1 MKFMDL
7 NEMLD
12 LILLSG
18 SKISRIEGKRLYQN
32 KLVSDIKGKKIESIY
47 HIYGKVKDEK
57 IEKYYNVHI
66 KVDLPN
72 KKILG
77 ENCSCEDFLD
87 NKYVHRNF
95 KCKHMMAVAYK
106 FYMIAKKNE
115 KKKGSKEPIKIEK
128 VSLKIE
134 PRLKAIKE
142 NGHKKYIAQLWIG
155 DSSLALMKSINEFI
169 YCMENKRFLSLNDNF
184 LYNPHKHILNEEA
197 ERIIS
202 YINKNIISKDSK
214 GKRIIG
220 RYFEIKA
227 EELKEF
233 LMLLEDNKS
242 IIFNY
247 DYVNYKA
254 EVIKKVLP
262 IHFNIK
268 IKEGKISVTTTNK
281 MPIPLNDSL
290 DVFLYDRKIYVP
302 TKEQIKFLKV
312 IYKPLMDKGQGM
324 IANNEENLVK
334 ILRILCNITEDISL
348 GEGVKRLV
356 KGLIKPEFYF
366 IKADDEIYC
375 KVDINYPVGK
385 ITLLEDV
392 SKLSFI
398 RDKIYEEK
406 IVMEMEKLKFIKEAN
421 KFKFIGQDEDIYD
434 LLSVRFKELLKEGKV
449 YLNNAFKDIRLI
461 KGKDLE
467 YSFIEEKDGY
477 YFKVKDF
484 TIKELNFVLNQMKNK
499 KGFYKTKNN
508 NYLDL
513 KDKTVIRILNILD
526 SLDISDDNV
535 TIDKNKM
542 LYINES
548 LKNQGTTFDK
558 SGETIKEIDKGLNN
572 RHQKE
577 VPSDL
582 NAKLRNYQIEGFNWL
597 NEIANLKVGG
607 ILADEMGLGKTIQ
620 IIAFLLSQK
629 GKKSI
634 VITPTSLIY
643 NWRDEFNK
651 FAPNLKVG
659 IIHGDKKNRLAMIDE
674 DFDVILTTYGLIK
687 SDYEYY
693 KEKKFDFCI
702 IDEAQ
707 NIKNSKAQNTKYVK
721 AIKADCRIA
730 LSGTPMENNLME
742 LWSIFDYIMPG
753 YLLSEA
759 KFKEKYLK
767 EDMYEELKELIKPFI
782 LRRFKKDVI
791 QELPNKIE
799 KKFMVEM
806 GKTQK
811 SVYQSYIK
819 EVRQKLYSG
828 EENKI
833 TVFSYI
839 TNLRQLCL
847 DPALILD
854 EYEGRSAKIEAALN
868 IVNWAISE
876 NRKVLI
882 FSQFTSVLKKL
893 GGELSSKSIGY
904 LYLDGSTKANKR
916 VKMVKEF
923 NESED
928 LKIFLISLKAGGTGL
943 NLTSADLVLHF
954 DPWWNPAIEDQATDR
969 AHRIGQQNIV
979 EVIKLIAKDS
989 VEENIIR
996 LQEDK
1001 RELINK
1007 VISGEEIGSNVI
1019 GKLSGDEIID
1029 LFS

>member
-1 MKFMDL
+1 
-7 NEMLD
+7 MLD

-57 IEKYYNVHI
+57 IDKYYNVHI
-66 KVDLPN
+66 KVDLRN
-72 KKILG
+72 KKMAG
-77 ENCSCEDFLD
+77 GNCSCEDYIE
-87 NKYVHRNF
+87 NKNLHRDF

-106 FYMIAKKNE
+106 FYMLAKKDK
-115 KKKGSKEPIKIEK
+115 KKKGTKEPIKIEK
-128 VSLKIE
+128 IQVRIE

-142 NGHKKYIAQLWIG
+142 NGIEKYIAEFWIG
-155 DSSLALMKSINEFI
+155 DNSLALMKSINEFI

-184 LYNPHKHILNEEA
+184 VYNPHKHILNEEA

-202 YINKNIISKDSK
+202 YINKKISSKDSK
-214 GKRIIG
+214 EKRIIG

-227 EELKEF
+227 QDLKEF
-233 LMLLEDNKS
+233 LMLLENNKS
-242 IIFNY
+242 IFFNY

-254 EVIKKVLP
+254 EVIKEMLP

-268 IKEGKISVTTTNK
+268 LKEEKISVTTTNK
-281 MPIPLNDSL
+281 MPIPLNNSL
-290 DVFLYDRKIYVP
+290 DAFLYDRKIYVP
-302 TKEQIKFLKV
+302 NEEQIKFLKV
-312 IYKPLMDKGQGM
+312 IYKPLMDKGQV
-324 IANNEENLVK
+324 ILANNEENLVK
-334 ILRILCNITEDISL
+334 ILRILSNITEDISL
-348 GEGVKRLV
+348 GEGVKRLISS
-356 KGLIKPEFYF
+356 LIKPEFYF
-366 IKADDEIYC
+366 TKVNDEIYC
-375 KVDINYPVGK
+375 KVDINYSIGK
-385 ITLLEDV
+385 ITLLKDIN
-392 SKLSFI
+392 KLSFI
-398 RDKIYEEK
+398 RDNIYEEK
-406 IVMEMEKLKFIKEAN
+406 IVMEMEKLKFIRDDN
-421 KFKFIGQDEDIYD
+421 KFKFIGEDEDIYN
-434 LLSVRFKELLKEGKV
+434 LLSIRFKELLKEGKV
-449 YLNNAFKDIRLI
+449 YLTKDFKDIRLI

-467 YSFIEEKDGY
+467 YSFIEEDEGY
-477 YFKVKDF
+477 YFKVKGF
-484 TIKELNFVLNQMKNK
+484 TLKELNSALHDMKNK

-513 KDKTVIRILNILD
+513 QDKTVIRILNILD
-526 SLDISDDNV
+526 SLDISDDNI
-535 TIDKNKM
+535 TIDKNNM

-548 LKNQGTTFDK
+548 LKNQGTAFDK
-558 SGETIKEIDKGLNN
+558 GEETIKEIDKGLSN
-572 RHQKE
+572 RKQRE
-577 VPSDL
+577 VPDDL
-582 NAKLRNYQIEGFNWL
+582 NAKLRNYQVEGFNWL

-651 FAPNLKVG
+651 FAPSLKVG
-659 IIHGDKKNRLAMIDE
+659 IIHGDKKNRVVMME
-674 DFDVILTTYGLIK
+674 KDFDVIVTTYGLIK
-687 SDYEYY
+687 NDYEYY
-693 KEKKFDFCI
+693 KEKEFDFCI

-721 AIKADCRIA
+721 AIKAGCRIA

-767 EDMYEELKELIKPFI
+767 EDMYDELKELIKPFI
-782 LRRFKKDVI
+782 LRRLKKDVI
-791 QELPNKIE
+791 DELPNKIE

-806 GKTQK
+806 EKNQK
-811 SVYQSYIK
+811 AVYQSYIK

-828 EENKI
+828 EDNKI
-833 TVFSYI
+833 TVFSYL
-839 TNLRQLCL
+839 TKLRQLCL
-847 DPALILD
+847 DPSLILD
-854 EYEGRSAKIEAALN
+854 DYVGRSAKIEAALN
-868 IVNWAISE
+868 IVNMAIAE

-882 FSQFTSVLKKL
+882 FSQFTSVLQKL
-893 GGELSSKSIGY
+893 GSELSEKNIGY

-916 VKMVKEF
+916 VEMVKEF

-943 NLTSADLVLHF
+943 NLTSSDLVLHF

-1019 GKLSGDEIID
+1019 GKLSRDEIID

>member
-1 MKFMDL
+1 
-7 NEMLD
+7 MLD

-57 IEKYYNVHI
+57 IDKYYNVHI
-66 KVDLPN
+66 KVDLRN
-72 KKILG
+72 KKMAG
-77 ENCSCEDFLD
+77 GNCSCEDYIE
-87 NKYVHRNF
+87 NKNLHRDF

-106 FYMIAKKNE
+106 FYMLAKKDK
-115 KKKGSKEPIKIEK
+115 KKKGTKEPIKIEK
-128 VSLKIE
+128 IQVRIE

-142 NGHKKYIAQLWIG
+142 NGIEKYIAEFWIG
-155 DSSLALMKSINEFI
+155 DNSLALMKSINEFI

-184 LYNPHKHILNEEA
+184 VYNPHKHILNEEA
-197 ERIIS
+197 EKIIS
-202 YINKNIISKDSK
+202 YINKKISSKDSK
-214 GKRIIG
+214 EKRIIG

-227 EELKEF
+227 EDLKEF
-233 LMLLEDNKS
+233 LMLLENNKS
-242 IIFNY
+242 IFFNY

-254 EVIKKVLP
+254 EVIKEMLP

-268 IKEGKISVTTTNK
+268 IKEEKISVTTTNK
-281 MPIPLNDSL
+281 MPIPLNNSL
-290 DVFLYDRKIYVP
+290 EVFLYDRKIYLP
-302 TKEQIKFLKV
+302 NEEQIKFLKV
-312 IYKPLMDKGQGM
+312 IYKPLMDKGQV
-324 IANNEENLVK
+324 ILANNEENLVK
-334 ILRILCNITEDISL
+334 ILRILSNITEDISL

-356 KGLIKPEFYF
+356 TSLIKPEFYF
-366 IKADDEIYC
+366 TKVNDDIYC
-375 KVDINYPVGK
+375 KVDINYSIGK
-385 ITLLEDV
+385 ITLLKDIN
-392 SKLSFI
+392 KLSFI
-398 RDKIYEEK
+398 RDNIYEEK
-406 IVMEMEKLKFIKEAN
+406 IVMEMEKLKFIRDDS
-421 KFKFIGQDEDIYD
+421 KFKFIGEDEDIYN

-449 YLNNAFKDIRLI
+449 YLTKDFKDIRLI
-461 KGKDLE
+461 KGKDLD
-467 YSFIEEKDGY
+467 YSFIEEDEGY
-477 YFKVKDF
+477 YFKVKGF
-484 TIKELNFVLNQMKNK
+484 TIKELNSALHDMKNK

-526 SLDISDDNV
+526 SLDISDDNI

-548 LKNQGTTFDK
+548 LKNQGTAFDK
-558 SGETIKEIDKGLNN
+558 GEETIKELDKGLSN
-572 RHQKE
+572 RQQRE
-577 VPSDL
+577 VPDDL
-582 NAKLRNYQIEGFNWL
+582 NAKLRNYQVEGFNWL

-651 FAPNLKVG
+651 FAPSLKVG
-659 IIHGDKKNRLAMIDE
+659 IIHGDKKNRVVMME
-674 DFDVILTTYGLIK
+674 KDFDVIVTTYGLIK
-687 SDYEYY
+687 NDYEYY
-693 KEKKFDFCI
+693 KEKEFDFCI

-721 AIKADCRIA
+721 AIKVSCRIA

-767 EDMYEELKELIKPFI
+767 EDMYDELKELIKPFI
-782 LRRFKKDVI
+782 LRRLKKDVI
-791 QELPNKIE
+791 DELPDKIE

-806 GKTQK
+806 EKNQK
-811 SVYQSYIK
+811 AVYQSYIK

-828 EENKI
+828 EDNKI
-833 TVFSYI
+833 TVFSYL
-839 TNLRQLCL
+839 TKLRQLCL
-847 DPALILD
+847 DPSLILD
-854 EYEGRSAKIEAALN
+854 DYVGRSAKIEAALN
-868 IVNWAISE
+868 IVNGAISE

-943 NLTSADLVLHF
+943 NLTSSDLVLHF

-1019 GKLSGDEIID
+1019 GKLSRDEIID

>member
-1 MKFMDL
+1 
-7 NEMLD
+7 MLD

-57 IEKYYNVHI
+57 IDKYYNVHI
-66 KVDLPN
+66 KVDLRN
-72 KKILG
+72 KKMAG
-77 ENCSCEDFLD
+77 GNCSCEDYIE
-87 NKYVHRNF
+87 NKNLHRDF

-106 FYMIAKKNE
+106 FYMLAKKDK
-115 KKKGSKEPIKIEK
+115 KKKGTKEPIKIEK
-128 VSLKIE
+128 IQVRIE

-142 NGHKKYIAQLWIG
+142 NGIEKYIAEFWIG
-155 DSSLALMKSINEFI
+155 DNSLALMKSINEFI

-184 LYNPHKHILNEEA
+184 VYNPHKHILNEEA

-202 YINKNIISKDSK
+202 YINKKISSKDSK
-214 GKRIIG
+214 EKRIIG

-227 EELKEF
+227 EDLKEF
-233 LMLLEDNKS
+233 LMLLENNKS
-242 IIFNY
+242 IFFNY

-254 EVIKKVLP
+254 EVIKEMLP

-268 IKEGKISVTTTNK
+268 LKEEKISVTTTNK
-281 MPIPLNDSL
+281 MPIPLNNSL
-290 DVFLYDRKIYVP
+290 EVFLYDRKIYLP
-302 TKEQIKFLKV
+302 NEEQIKFLKV
-312 IYKPLMDKGQGM
+312 IYKPLMDKGQV
-324 IANNEENLVK
+324 ILANNEENLVK
-334 ILRILCNITEDISL
+334 ILRILSNITEDISL

-356 KGLIKPEFYF
+356 TSLIKPEFYF
-366 IKADDEIYC
+366 TKVNDDIYC
-375 KVDINYPVGK
+375 KVDINYSIGK
-385 ITLLEDV
+385 ITLLKDIN
-392 SKLSFI
+392 KLSFI
-398 RDKIYEEK
+398 RDNIYEEK
-406 IVMEMEKLKFIKEAN
+406 IVMEMEKLKFIRDDN
-421 KFKFIGQDEDIYD
+421 KFKFIGEDEDIYN
-434 LLSVRFKELLKEGKV
+434 LLSIRFKELLKEGKV
-449 YLNNAFKDIRLI
+449 YLTKDFKDIRLI

-467 YSFIEEKDGY
+467 YSFIEEDEGY
-477 YFKVKDF
+477 YFKVKGF
-484 TIKELNFVLNQMKNK
+484 TLKELNSALYDMKNK

-513 KDKTVIRILNILD
+513 QDKTVIRILNILD
-526 SLDISDDNV
+526 SLDISDDNI
-535 TIDKNKM
+535 TIDKNNM

-548 LKNQGTTFDK
+548 LKNQGTAFYK
-558 SGETIKEIDKGLNN
+558 GEETIKEIDKGLSN
-572 RHQKE
+572 RKQRE
-577 VPSDL
+577 VPDDL
-582 NAKLRNYQIEGFNWL
+582 NAKLRNYQVEGFNWL

-651 FAPNLKVG
+651 FAPSLNVG
-659 IIHGDKKNRLAMIDE
+659 IIHGDKKSRSVMME
-674 DFDVILTTYGLIK
+674 KEFDVIVTTYGLIK
-687 SDYEYY
+687 NDYEYY
-693 KEKKFDFCI
+693 KEKEFDFCI

-721 AIKADCRIA
+721 AIKASCRIA

-767 EDMYEELKELIKPFI
+767 EDMYDELKELIKPFI
-782 LRRFKKDVI
+782 LRRLKKDVI
-791 QELPNKIE
+791 DELPDKIE

-806 GKTQK
+806 EKNQK
-811 SVYQSYIK
+811 AVYQSYIK

-828 EENKI
+828 EDNKI
-833 TVFSYI
+833 TVFSYL
-839 TNLRQLCL
+839 TKLRQLCL
-847 DPALILD
+847 DPSLILD
-854 EYEGRSAKIEAALN
+854 DYVGRSAKIEAALN
-868 IVNWAISE
+868 IVNMAIAE

-882 FSQFTSVLKKL
+882 FSQFTSVLQKL
-893 GGELSSKSIGY
+893 GDELSEKNIGY

-916 VKMVKEF
+916 VEMVKEF

-943 NLTSADLVLHF
+943 NLTSSDLVLHF

-1019 GKLSGDEIID
+1019 GKLSRDEIID

>member
-1 MKFMDL
+1 
-7 NEMLD
+7 MLD

-57 IEKYYNVHI
+57 IDKYYNVHI
-66 KVDLPN
+66 KVDLRN
-72 KKILG
+72 KKMAG
-77 ENCSCEDFLD
+77 GNCSCEDYIE
-87 NKYVHRNF
+87 NKNLHRDF

-106 FYMIAKKNE
+106 FYMLAKKDK
-115 KKKGSKEPIKIEK
+115 KKKGTKEPIKIEK
-128 VSLKIE
+128 IQVRIE

-142 NGHKKYIAQLWIG
+142 NGIEKYIAEFWIG
-155 DSSLALMKSINEFI
+155 DNSLALMKSINEFI

-184 LYNPHKHILNEEA
+184 VYNPHKHILNEES
-197 ERIIS
+197 EKIIS
-202 YINKNIISKDSK
+202 YINKKISSKDSK
-214 GKRIIG
+214 EKRIIG

-227 EELKEF
+227 EDLKEF
-233 LMLLEDNKS
+233 LMLLENNKS
-242 IIFNY
+242 IFFNY

-254 EVIKKVLP
+254 EVIKEMLP

-268 IKEGKISVTTTNK
+268 LKEEKISVTTTNK
-281 MPIPLNDSL
+281 MPIPLNNSL
-290 DVFLYDRKIYVP
+290 EVFLYDRKIYLP
-302 TKEQIKFLKV
+302 NEEQIKFLKV
-312 IYKPLMDKGQGM
+312 IYKPLMDKGQV
-324 IANNEENLVK
+324 ILANNEENLVK
-334 ILRILCNITEDISL
+334 ILRILSNITEDISL

-356 KGLIKPEFYF
+356 TSLIKPEFYF
-366 IKADDEIYC
+366 TKVNDDIYC
-375 KVDINYPVGK
+375 KVDINYSIGK
-385 ITLLEDV
+385 ITLLKDIN
-392 SKLSFI
+392 KLSFI
-398 RDKIYEEK
+398 RDNIYEEK
-406 IVMEMEKLKFIKEAN
+406 IVMEMEKLKFIRDDS
-421 KFKFIGQDEDIYD
+421 KFKFIGEDEDIYN

-449 YLNNAFKDIRLI
+449 YLTKDFKDIRLI
-461 KGKDLE
+461 KGKDLD
-467 YSFIEEKDGY
+467 YSFIEEDEGY
-477 YFKVKDF
+477 YFKVKGF
-484 TIKELNFVLNQMKNK
+484 TIKELNSALHDMKNK

-526 SLDISDDNV
+526 SLDISDDNI

-548 LKNQGTTFDK
+548 LKNQGTAFDK
-558 SGETIKEIDKGLNN
+558 GEETIKEIDKGLSN
-572 RHQKE
+572 RKQRE
-577 VPSDL
+577 VPDDL
-582 NAKLRNYQIEGFNWL
+582 NAKLRNYQVEGFNWL

-651 FAPNLKVG
+651 FAPSLKVG
-659 IIHGDKKNRLAMIDE
+659 IIHGDKKNRVVMME
-674 DFDVILTTYGLIK
+674 KDFDVIVTTYGLIK
-687 SDYEYY
+687 NDYEYY
-693 KEKKFDFCI
+693 KEKEFDFCI

-721 AIKADCRIA
+721 AIKAGCRIA

-767 EDMYEELKELIKPFI
+767 EDMYDELKELIKPFI
-782 LRRFKKDVI
+782 LRRLKKDVI
-791 QELPNKIE
+791 DELPNKIE

-806 GKTQK
+806 EKNQK
-811 SVYQSYIK
+811 AVYQSYIK

-828 EENKI
+828 EDNKI
-833 TVFSYI
+833 TVFSYL
-839 TNLRQLCL
+839 TKLRQLCL
-847 DPALILD
+847 DPSLILD
-854 EYEGRSAKIEAALN
+854 DYVGRSAKIEAALN
-868 IVNWAISE
+868 IVNMAIVE

-882 FSQFTSVLKKL
+882 FSQFTSVLQKL
-893 GGELSSKSIGY
+893 GSELSEKNIGY

-916 VKMVKEF
+916 VEMVKEF

-943 NLTSADLVLHF
+943 NLTSSDLVLHF

-1019 GKLSGDEIID
+1019 GKLSRDEIID

>member
-1 MKFMDL
+1 
-7 NEMLD
+7 MLD

-57 IEKYYNVHI
+57 IDKYYNVHI
-66 KVDLPN
+66 KVDLRN
-72 KKILG
+72 KKMAG
-77 ENCSCEDFLD
+77 GNCSCEDYIE
-87 NKYVHRNF
+87 NKNLHRDF

-106 FYMIAKKNE
+106 FYMLAKKDK
-115 KKKGSKEPIKIEK
+115 KKKGTKEPIKIEK
-128 VSLKIE
+128 IQVRIE

-142 NGHKKYIAQLWIG
+142 NGIEKYIAEFWIG
-155 DSSLALMKSINEFI
+155 DNSLALMKSINEFI

-184 LYNPHKHILNEEA
+184 VYNPHKHILNEES
-197 ERIIS
+197 EKIIS
-202 YINKNIISKDSK
+202 YINKKISSKDSK
-214 GKRIIG
+214 EKRIIG

-227 EELKEF
+227 QDLKEF
-233 LMLLEDNKS
+233 LMLLENNKS
-242 IIFNY
+242 IFFNY

-254 EVIKKVLP
+254 EVIKEMLP

-268 IKEGKISVTTTNK
+268 LKEEKISVTTTNK
-281 MPIPLNDSL
+281 MPIPLNNSL
-290 DVFLYDRKIYVP
+290 EVFLYDRKIYLP
-302 TKEQIKFLKV
+302 NEEQIKFLKV
-312 IYKPLMDKGQGM
+312 IYKPLMDKGQV
-324 IANNEENLVK
+324 ILANNEENLVK
-334 ILRILCNITEDISL
+334 ILRILSNITEDISL

-356 KGLIKPEFYF
+356 TSLIKPEFYF
-366 IKADDEIYC
+366 TKVNDDIYC
-375 KVDINYPVGK
+375 KVDINYSIGK
-385 ITLLEDV
+385 ITLLKDIN
-392 SKLSFI
+392 KLSFI
-398 RDKIYEEK
+398 RDNIYEEK
-406 IVMEMEKLKFIKEAN
+406 IVMEMEKLKFIRDDS
-421 KFKFIGQDEDIYD
+421 KFKFIGEDEDIYN

-449 YLNNAFKDIRLI
+449 YLTKDFKDIRLI
-461 KGKDLE
+461 KGKDLD
-467 YSFIEEKDGY
+467 YSFIEEDEGY
-477 YFKVKDF
+477 YFKVKGF
-484 TIKELNFVLNQMKNK
+484 TIKELNSALHDMKNK

-526 SLDISDDNV
+526 SLDISDDNI

-548 LKNQGTTFDK
+548 LKNQGTAFDK
-558 SGETIKEIDKGLNN
+558 GEETIKELDKGLSN
-572 RHQKE
+572 RQQRE
-577 VPSDL
+577 VPDDL
-582 NAKLRNYQIEGFNWL
+582 NAKLRNYQVEGFNWL

-651 FAPNLKVG
+651 FAPSLKVG
-659 IIHGDKKNRLAMIDE
+659 IIYGDKKNRATMME
-674 DFDVILTTYGLIK
+674 RDFDVIVTTYGLIK
-687 SDYEYY
+687 NDYEYY
-693 KEKKFDFCI
+693 KEKEFDFCI

-721 AIKADCRIA
+721 AIKAGCRIA

-767 EDMYEELKELIKPFI
+767 EDMHDELKELIKPFI
-782 LRRFKKDVI
+782 LRRLKKDVI
-791 QELPNKIE
+791 DELPNKIE

-806 GKTQK
+806 EENQK
-811 SVYQSYIK
+811 AVYQSYIK

-828 EENKI
+828 EDNKI
-833 TVFSYI
+833 TVFSYL
-839 TNLRQLCL
+839 TKLRQLCL
-847 DPALILD
+847 DPSLILD
-854 EYEGRSAKIEAALN
+854 DYVGRSAKIEAALN
-868 IVNWAISE
+868 IVNMAIAE

-882 FSQFTSVLKKL
+882 FSQFTSVLQKL
-893 GGELSSKSIGY
+893 GSELSEKNIGY

-916 VKMVKEF
+916 VEMVKEF

-943 NLTSADLVLHF
+943 NLTSSDLVLHF

-1019 GKLSGDEIID
+1019 GKLSRDEIID

>member
-1 MKFMDL
+1 
-7 NEMLD
+7 MLD

-57 IEKYYNVHI
+57 IDKYYNVHI
-66 KVDLPN
+66 KVDLRN
-72 KKILG
+72 KKMAG
-77 ENCSCEDFLD
+77 GNCSCEDYIE
-87 NKYVHRNF
+87 NKNLHRDF

-106 FYMIAKKNE
+106 FYMLAKKDK
-115 KKKGSKEPIKIEK
+115 KKKGTKEPIKIEK
-128 VSLKIE
+128 IQVRIE

-142 NGHKKYIAQLWIG
+142 NGIEKYIAEFWIG
-155 DSSLALMKSINEFI
+155 DNSLALMKSINEFI

-184 LYNPHKHILNEEA
+184 VYNPHKHILNEEA

-202 YINKNIISKDSK
+202 YINKKISSKDSK
-214 GKRIIG
+214 EKRIIG

-227 EELKEF
+227 EDLKEF
-233 LMLLEDNKS
+233 LMLLENNKS
-242 IIFNY
+242 IFFNY

-254 EVIKKVLP
+254 EVIKEMLP

-268 IKEGKISVTTTNK
+268 LKEEKISVTTTNK
-281 MPIPLNDSL
+281 MPIPLNNSL
-290 DVFLYDRKIYVP
+290 DAFLYDRKIYVP
-302 TKEQIKFLKV
+302 NEEQIKFLKV
-312 IYKPLMDKGQGM
+312 IYKPLMDKGQV
-324 IANNEENLVK
+324 ILANNEENLVK
-334 ILRILCNITEDISL
+334 ILRILSNITEDISL

-356 KGLIKPEFYF
+356 TSLIKPEFYF
-366 IKADDEIYC
+366 TKVNDDIYC
-375 KVDINYPVGK
+375 KVDINYAIGK
-385 ITLLEDV
+385 ITLLKDIN
-392 SKLSFI
+392 KLSFI
-398 RDKIYEEK
+398 RDNIYEEK
-406 IVMEMEKLKFIKEAN
+406 IVMEMEKLKFIRDDN
-421 KFKFIGQDEDIYD
+421 KFKFIGEDEDIYN
-434 LLSVRFKELLKEGKV
+434 LLSIRFKELLKEGKV
-449 YLNNAFKDIRLI
+449 YLTKDFKDIRLI

-467 YSFIEEKDGY
+467 YSFIEEDEGY
-477 YFKVKDF
+477 YFKVKGF
-484 TIKELNFVLNQMKNK
+484 TIKELNSALHDMKNK

-526 SLDISDDNV
+526 SLDISDDNI
-535 TIDKNKM
+535 TIDKNNM

-548 LKNQGTTFDK
+548 LKNQGTAFDK
-558 SGETIKEIDKGLNN
+558 GEETIKEIDKGLSN
-572 RHQKE
+572 RQQRE
-577 VPSDL
+577 VPDDL
-582 NAKLRNYQIEGFNWL
+582 NAKLRNYQVEGFNWL

-651 FAPNLKVG
+651 FAPSLNVG
-659 IIHGDKKNRLAMIDE
+659 IIHGDKKNRVVMME
-674 DFDVILTTYGLIK
+674 KDFDVIVTTYGLIK
-687 SDYEYY
+687 NDYEYY
-693 KEKKFDFCI
+693 KEKEFDFCI

-721 AIKADCRIA
+721 AIKAGCRIA

-767 EDMYEELKELIKPFI
+767 EDMYDELKELIKPFI
-782 LRRFKKDVI
+782 LRRLKKDVI
-791 QELPNKIE
+791 DELPDKIE

-806 GKTQK
+806 EKNQK
-811 SVYQSYIK
+811 AVYQSYIK

-828 EENKI
+828 EDNKI
-833 TVFSYI
+833 TVFSYL
-839 TNLRQLCL
+839 TKLRQLCL
-847 DPALILD
+847 DPSLILD
-854 EYEGRSAKIEAALN
+854 DYVGRSAKIEAALN
-868 IVNWAISE
+868 IVNMAIAE

-882 FSQFTSVLKKL
+882 FSQFTSVLQKL
-893 GGELSSKSIGY
+893 GDELSEKNIGY

-916 VKMVKEF
+916 VEMVKEF
-923 NESED
+923 NESEE

-943 NLTSADLVLHF
+943 NLTSSDLVLHF

-1019 GKLSGDEIID
+1019 GKLSRDEIID

>member
-1 MKFMDL
+1 
-7 NEMLD
+7 MLD

-57 IEKYYNVHI
+57 IDKYYNVHI
-66 KVDLPN
+66 KVDLRN
-72 KKILG
+72 KKMAG
-77 ENCSCEDFLD
+77 GNCSCEDYIE
-87 NKYVHRNF
+87 NKNLHRDF

-106 FYMIAKKNE
+106 FYMLAKKDK
-115 KKKGSKEPIKIEK
+115 KKKGTKEPIKIEK
-128 VSLKIE
+128 IQVRIE

-142 NGHKKYIAQLWIG
+142 NGIEKYIAEFWIG
-155 DSSLALMKSINEFI
+155 DNSLALMKSINEFI

-184 LYNPHKHILNEEA
+184 VYNPHKHILNEEA
-197 ERIIS
+197 EKIIS
-202 YINKNIISKDSK
+202 YINKKISSKDSK
-214 GKRIIG
+214 EKRIIG

-227 EELKEF
+227 QDLKEF

-242 IIFNY
+242 IFFNY

-254 EVIKKVLP
+254 EVIKEMLP

-268 IKEGKISVTTTNK
+268 LKEEKISVTTTNK
-281 MPIPLNDSL
+281 MPIPLNNSL
-290 DVFLYDRKIYVP
+290 EVFLYDRKIYLP
-302 TKEQIKFLKV
+302 NEEQIKFLKV
-312 IYKPLMDKGQGM
+312 IYKPLMDKGQV
-324 IANNEENLVK
+324 ILANNEENLVK
-334 ILRILCNITEDISL
+334 ILRILSNITEDISL

-356 KGLIKPEFYF
+356 TSLIKPEFYF
-366 IKADDEIYC
+366 TKVNDEIYC
-375 KVDINYPVGK
+375 KVDINYSIGK
-385 ITLLEDV
+385 ITLLKDIN
-392 SKLSFI
+392 KLSFI
-398 RDKIYEEK
+398 RDNIYEEK
-406 IVMEMEKLKFIKEAN
+406 IVMEMEKLKFIRDDS
-421 KFKFIGQDEDIYD
+421 KFKFIGEDEDIYN
-434 LLSVRFKELLKEGKV
+434 LLSIRFKELLKEGKV
-449 YLNNAFKDIRLI
+449 YLTKDFKDIRLI
-461 KGKDLE
+461 KGKDLD
-467 YSFIEEKDGY
+467 YSFIEEDEGY
-477 YFKVKDF
+477 YFKVKGF
-484 TIKELNFVLNQMKNK
+484 TIKELNSALHDMKNK

-526 SLDISDDNV
+526 SLDISDDNI

-548 LKNQGTTFDK
+548 LKNQGTAFDK
-558 SGETIKEIDKGLNN
+558 GEETIKEIDKGLSN
-572 RHQKE
+572 RKQRE
-577 VPSDL
+577 VPDDL
-582 NAKLRNYQIEGFNWL
+582 NAKLRNYQVEGFNWL

-651 FAPNLKVG
+651 FAPSLKVG
-659 IIHGDKKNRLAMIDE
+659 IIHGDKKNRVVMME
-674 DFDVILTTYGLIK
+674 KDFDVIVTTYGLIK
-687 SDYEYY
+687 NDYEYY
-693 KEKKFDFCI
+693 KEKEFDFCI

-721 AIKADCRIA
+721 AIKASCRIA

-767 EDMYEELKELIKPFI
+767 EDMYDELKELIKPFI
-782 LRRFKKDVI
+782 LRRLKKDVI
-791 QELPNKIE
+791 DELPDKIE

-806 GKTQK
+806 EKNQK
-811 SVYQSYIK
+811 AVYQSYIK

-828 EENKI
+828 EDNKI
-833 TVFSYI
+833 TVFSYL
-839 TNLRQLCL
+839 TKLRQLCL
-847 DPALILD
+847 DPSLILD
-854 EYEGRSAKIEAALN
+854 DYVGRSAKIEAALN
-868 IVNWAISE
+868 IVNMAIAE

-882 FSQFTSVLKKL
+882 FSQFTSVLQKL
-893 GGELSSKSIGY
+893 GDELSEKNIGY

-916 VKMVKEF
+916 VEMVKEF
-923 NESED
+923 NESEE

-943 NLTSADLVLHF
+943 NLTSSDLVLHF

-1019 GKLSGDEIID
+1019 GKLSRDEIID

>member
-1 MKFMDL
+1 
-7 NEMLD
+7 MLD

-57 IEKYYNVHI
+57 IDKYYNVHI
-66 KVDLPN
+66 KVDLRN
-72 KKILG
+72 KKMAG
-77 ENCSCEDFLD
+77 GNCSCEDYIE
-87 NKYVHRNF
+87 NKNLHRDF

-106 FYMIAKKNE
+106 FYMLAKKDK
-115 KKKGSKEPIKIEK
+115 KKKGTKEPIKIEK
-128 VSLKIE
+128 IQVRIE

-142 NGHKKYIAQLWIG
+142 NGIEKYIAEFWIG
-155 DSSLALMKSINEFI
+155 DNSLALMKSINEFI

-184 LYNPHKHILNEEA
+184 VYNPHKHILNEEA

-202 YINKNIISKDSK
+202 YINKKISSKDSK
-214 GKRIIG
+214 EKRIIG

-227 EELKEF
+227 EDLKEF
-233 LMLLEDNKS
+233 LMLLENNKS
-242 IIFNY
+242 IFFNY

-254 EVIKKVLP
+254 EVIKEMLP

-268 IKEGKISVTTTNK
+268 LKEEKISVTTTNK
-281 MPIPLNDSL
+281 MPIPLNNSL
-290 DVFLYDRKIYVP
+290 EVFLYDRKIYLP
-302 TKEQIKFLKV
+302 NEEQIKFLKV
-312 IYKPLMDKGQGM
+312 IYKPLMDKGQV
-324 IANNEENLVK
+324 ILANNEENLVK
-334 ILRILCNITEDISL
+334 ILRILSNITEDISL

-356 KGLIKPEFYF
+356 TSLIKPEFYF
-366 IKADDEIYC
+366 TKVNDDIYC
-375 KVDINYPVGK
+375 KVDINYSIGK
-385 ITLLEDV
+385 ITLLKDIN
-392 SKLSFI
+392 KLSFI
-398 RDKIYEEK
+398 RDNIYEEK
-406 IVMEMEKLKFIKEAN
+406 IVMEMEKLKFIRDDN
-421 KFKFIGQDEDIYD
+421 KFKFIGEDEDIYN
-434 LLSVRFKELLKEGKV
+434 LLSIRFKELLKEGKV
-449 YLNNAFKDIRLI
+449 YLTKDFKDIRLI

-467 YSFIEEKDGY
+467 YSFIEEDEGY
-477 YFKVKDF
+477 YFKVKGF
-484 TIKELNFVLNQMKNK
+484 TLKELNSALYDMKNK

-526 SLDISDDNV
+526 SLDISDDNI
-535 TIDKNKM
+535 TIDKNNM

-548 LKNQGTTFDK
+548 LKNQGTAFDK
-558 SGETIKEIDKGLNN
+558 GEETIKEIDKGLSN
-572 RHQKE
+572 RKQRE
-577 VPSDL
+577 VPDDL
-582 NAKLRNYQIEGFNWL
+582 NAKLRNYQVEGFNWL

-651 FAPNLKVG
+651 FAPSLKVG
-659 IIHGDKKNRLAMIDE
+659 IIHGDKKNRVVMME
-674 DFDVILTTYGLIK
+674 KDFDVIVTTYGLIK
-687 SDYEYY
+687 NDYEYY
-693 KEKKFDFCI
+693 KEKEFDFCI

-721 AIKADCRIA
+721 AIKVSCRIA

-767 EDMYEELKELIKPFI
+767 EDMYDELKELIKPFI
-782 LRRFKKDVI
+782 LRRLKKDVI
-791 QELPNKIE
+791 DELPDKIE

-806 GKTQK
+806 EKNQK
-811 SVYQSYIK
+811 AVYQSYIK

-828 EENKI
+828 EDNKI
-833 TVFSYI
+833 TVFSYL
-839 TNLRQLCL
+839 TKLRQLCL
-847 DPALILD
+847 DPSLILD
-854 EYEGRSAKIEAALN
+854 DYVGRSAKIEAALN
-868 IVNWAISE
+868 IVNGAISE

-943 NLTSADLVLHF
+943 NLTSSDLVLHF

-1019 GKLSGDEIID
+1019 GKLSRDEIID

>member
-1 MKFMDL
+1 
-7 NEMLD
+7 MLD

-57 IEKYYNVHI
+57 IDKYYNVHI
-66 KVDLPN
+66 KVDLRN
-72 KKILG
+72 KKMAG
-77 ENCSCEDFLD
+77 GNCSCEDYIE
-87 NKYVHRNF
+87 NKNLHRDF

-106 FYMIAKKNE
+106 FYMLAKKDK
-115 KKKGSKEPIKIEK
+115 KKKGTKEPIKIEK
-128 VSLKIE
+128 IQVRIE

-142 NGHKKYIAQLWIG
+142 NGIEKYIAEFWIG
-155 DSSLALMKSINEFI
+155 DNSLALMKSINEFI

-184 LYNPHKHILNEEA
+184 VYNPHKHILNEEA

-202 YINKNIISKDSK
+202 YINKKISSKDSK
-214 GKRIIG
+214 EKRIIG

-227 EELKEF
+227 QDLKEF
-233 LMLLEDNKS
+233 LMLLENNKS
-242 IIFNY
+242 IFFNY

-254 EVIKKVLP
+254 EVIKEMLP

-268 IKEGKISVTTTNK
+268 LKEEKISVTTTNK
-281 MPIPLNDSL
+281 MPIPLNNSL
-290 DVFLYDRKIYVP
+290 EVFLYDRKIYLP
-302 TKEQIKFLKV
+302 NEEQIKFLKV
-312 IYKPLMDKGQGM
+312 IYKPLMDKGQV
-324 IANNEENLVK
+324 ILANNEENLVK
-334 ILRILCNITEDISL
+334 ILRILSNITEDISL

-356 KGLIKPEFYF
+356 TSLIKPEFYF
-366 IKADDEIYC
+366 TKVNDDIYC
-375 KVDINYPVGK
+375 KVDINYSIGK
-385 ITLLEDV
+385 ITLLKDIN
-392 SKLSFI
+392 KLSFI
-398 RDKIYEEK
+398 RDNIYEEK
-406 IVMEMEKLKFIKEAN
+406 IVMEMEKLKFIRDDN
-421 KFKFIGQDEDIYD
+421 KFKFIGEDEDIYN
-434 LLSVRFKELLKEGKV
+434 LLSIRFKELLKEGKV
-449 YLNNAFKDIRLI
+449 YLTKDFKDIRLI

-467 YSFIEEKDGY
+467 YSFIEEDEGY
-477 YFKVKDF
+477 YFKVKGF
-484 TIKELNFVLNQMKNK
+484 TIKELNSALHDMKNK

-526 SLDISDDNV
+526 SLDISDDNI
-535 TIDKNKM
+535 TIDKNNM

-548 LKNQGTTFDK
+548 LKNQGTAFDK
-558 SGETIKEIDKGLNN
+558 GEETIKEIDKGLSN
-572 RHQKE
+572 RKQRE
-577 VPSDL
+577 VPDDL
-582 NAKLRNYQIEGFNWL
+582 NAKLRNYQVEGFNWL

-651 FAPNLKVG
+651 FAPSLNVG
-659 IIHGDKKNRLAMIDE
+659 IIHGDKKNRVVMME
-674 DFDVILTTYGLIK
+674 KDFDVIVTTYGLIK
-687 SDYEYY
+687 NDYEYY
-693 KEKKFDFCI
+693 KEKEFDFCI

-721 AIKADCRIA
+721 AIKAGCRIA

-753 YLLSEA
+753 YLLSEE

-767 EDMYEELKELIKPFI
+767 EDMYDELKELIKPFI
-782 LRRFKKDVI
+782 LRRLKKDVI
-791 QELPNKIE
+791 DELPNKIE

-806 GKTQK
+806 EENQK
-811 SVYQSYIK
+811 AVYQSYIK

-828 EENKI
+828 EDNKI
-833 TVFSYI
+833 TVFSYL
-839 TNLRQLCL
+839 TKLRQLCL
-847 DPALILD
+847 DPSLILD
-854 EYEGRSAKIEAALN
+854 DYVGRSAKIEAALN
-868 IVNWAISE
+868 IVNMAIAE

-882 FSQFTSVLKKL
+882 FSQFTSVLQKL
-893 GGELSSKSIGY
+893 GSELSEKNIGY

-916 VKMVKEF
+916 VEMVKEF

-943 NLTSADLVLHF
+943 NLTSSDLVLHF

-1019 GKLSGDEIID
+1019 GKLSRDEIID

>member
-1 MKFMDL
+1 MDL

-72 KKILG
+72 KKISG

-87 NKYVHRNF
+87 NKYVHRDF
-95 KCKHMMAVAYK
+95 KCKHIMAVAYK

-142 NGHKKYIAQLWIG
+142 NGHEKYIAQLWIG

-184 LYNPHKHILNEEA
+184 VYNPHKHILNEEA

-227 EELKEF
+227 EDLKEF

-262 IHFNIK
+262 IHFNIN

-312 IYKPLMDKGQGM
+312 IYKPLMDKGQVM

-334 ILRILCNITEDISL
+334 ILRILSNVTEDISL

-366 IKADDEIYC
+366 IKAYDEIYC

-398 RDKIYEEK
+398 CDKIYEEK

-449 YLNNAFKDIRLI
+449 YLNNSFKDIRLI

-467 YSFIEEKDGY
+467 YSFIEEEDGY

-582 NAKLRNYQIEGFNWL
+582 NAKLRDYQIEGFNWL

-651 FAPNLKVG
+651 FAPSLKVG
-659 IIHGDKKNRLAMIDE
+659 IIYGDKKNRATMME
-674 DFDVILTTYGLIK
+674 KDFDVIVTTYGLIK
-687 SDYEYY
+687 NDYEYY
-693 KEKKFDFCI
+693 KEKEFDFCI

-721 AIKADCRIA
+721 AIKASCRIA

-767 EDMYEELKELIKPFI
+767 EDMHDELKELIKPFI
-782 LRRFKKDVI
+782 LRRLKKDVI
-791 QELPNKIE
+791 DELPDKIE

-806 GKTQK
+806 EKNQKT
-811 SVYQSYIK
+811 VYQSYIK

-828 EENKI
+828 EDNKI
-833 TVFSYI
+833 TVFSYL
-839 TNLRQLCL
+839 TKLRQLCL
-847 DPALILD
+847 DPSLILD
-854 EYEGRSAKIEAALN
+854 DYVGRSAKIEAALN
-868 IVNWAISE
+868 IVNMAIAE

-882 FSQFTSVLKKL
+882 FSQFTSVLQKL
-893 GGELSSKSIGY
+893 GDELSEKNIGY

-916 VKMVKEF
+916 VEMVKEF
-923 NESED
+923 NESEE

-943 NLTSADLVLHF
+943 NLTSSDLVLHF

-979 EVIKLIAKDS
+979 EVIKLIAKNS

-1019 GKLSGDEIID
+1019 GKLSRDEIID

>member
-1 MKFMDL
+1 
-7 NEMLD
+7 MLD

-57 IEKYYNVHI
+57 IDKYYNVHI
-66 KVDLPN
+66 KVDLRN
-72 KKILG
+72 KKMAG
-77 ENCSCEDFLD
+77 GNCSCEDYIE
-87 NKYVHRNF
+87 NKNLHRDF

-106 FYMIAKKNE
+106 FYMLAKKDK
-115 KKKGSKEPIKIEK
+115 KKKGTKEPIKIEK
-128 VSLKIE
+128 IQVRIE

-142 NGHKKYIAQLWIG
+142 NGIEKYIAEFWIG
-155 DSSLALMKSINEFI
+155 DNSLALMKSINEFI

-184 LYNPHKHILNEEA
+184 VYNPHKHILNEEA
-197 ERIIS
+197 EKIIS
-202 YINKNIISKDSK
+202 YINKKISSKDSK
-214 GKRIIG
+214 EKRIIG

-227 EELKEF
+227 QDLKEF
-233 LMLLEDNKS
+233 LMLLENNKS
-242 IIFNY
+242 IFFNY

-254 EVIKKVLP
+254 EVIKEMLP

-268 IKEGKISVTTTNK
+268 IKEEKISVTTTNK
-281 MPIPLNDSL
+281 MPIPLNNSL
-290 DVFLYDRKIYVP
+290 DAFLYDRKIYVP
-302 TKEQIKFLKV
+302 NEEQIKFLKV
-312 IYKPLMDKGQGM
+312 IYKPLMDKGQV
-324 IANNEENLVK
+324 ILANNEENLVK
-334 ILRILCNITEDISL
+334 ILRILSNITEDISL
-348 GEGVKRLV
+348 GEGVKRLISS
-356 KGLIKPEFYF
+356 LIKPEFYF
-366 IKADDEIYC
+366 TKVNDDIYC
-375 KVDINYPVGK
+375 KVDINYSIGK
-385 ITLLEDV
+385 ITLLKDIN
-392 SKLSFI
+392 KLSFI
-398 RDKIYEEK
+398 RDNIYEEK
-406 IVMEMEKLKFIKEAN
+406 IVMEMEKLKFIRDDN
-421 KFKFIGQDEDIYD
+421 KFKFIGEDEDIYN
-434 LLSVRFKELLKEGKV
+434 LLSIRFKELLKEGKV
-449 YLNNAFKDIRLI
+449 YLTKDFKDIRLI

-467 YSFIEEKDGY
+467 YSFIEEDEGY
-477 YFKVKDF
+477 YFKVKGF
-484 TIKELNFVLNQMKNK
+484 TLKELNSALYDMKNK

-513 KDKTVIRILNILD
+513 QDKTVIRILNILD
-526 SLDISDDNV
+526 SLDISDDNI
-535 TIDKNKM
+535 TIDKNNM

-548 LKNQGTTFDK
+548 LKNQGTAFDK
-558 SGETIKEIDKGLNN
+558 GEETIKEIDKGLSN
-572 RHQKE
+572 RKQRE
-577 VPSDL
+577 VPDDL
-582 NAKLRNYQIEGFNWL
+582 NAKLRNYQVEGFNWL

-651 FAPNLKVG
+651 FAPSLKVG
-659 IIHGDKKNRLAMIDE
+659 IIHGDKKNRVVMME
-674 DFDVILTTYGLIK
+674 KDFDVIVTTYGLIK
-687 SDYEYY
+687 NDYEYY
-693 KEKKFDFCI
+693 KEKEFDFCI

-721 AIKADCRIA
+721 AIKAGCRIA

-767 EDMYEELKELIKPFI
+767 EDMYDELKELIKPFI
-782 LRRFKKDVI
+782 LRRLKKDVI
-791 QELPNKIE
+791 DELPNKIE

-806 GKTQK
+806 EENQK
-811 SVYQSYIK
+811 AVYQSYIK

-828 EENKI
+828 EDNKI
-833 TVFSYI
+833 TVFSYL
-839 TNLRQLCL
+839 TKLRQLCL
-847 DPALILD
+847 DPSLILD
-854 EYEGRSAKIEAALN
+854 DYVGRSAKIEAALN
-868 IVNWAISE
+868 IVNMAIAE

-882 FSQFTSVLKKL
+882 FSQFTSVLQKL
-893 GGELSSKSIGY
+893 GSELSEKNIGY

-916 VKMVKEF
+916 VEMVKEF

-943 NLTSADLVLHF
+943 NLTSSDLVLHF

-1019 GKLSGDEIID
+1019 GKLSRDEIID

>member
-1 MKFMDL
+1 
-7 NEMLD
+7 MLD

-57 IEKYYNVHI
+57 IDKYYNVHI
-66 KVDLPN
+66 KVDLRN
-72 KKILG
+72 KKMAG
-77 ENCSCEDFLD
+77 GNCSCEDYIE
-87 NKYVHRNF
+87 NKNLHRDF

-106 FYMIAKKNE
+106 FYMLAKKDK
-115 KKKGSKEPIKIEK
+115 KKKGTKEPIKIEK
-128 VSLKIE
+128 IQVRIE

-142 NGHKKYIAQLWIG
+142 NGIEKYIAEFWIG
-155 DSSLALMKSINEFI
+155 DNSLALMKSINEFI

-184 LYNPHKHILNEEA
+184 VYNPHKHILNEEA
-197 ERIIS
+197 EKIIS
-202 YINKNIISKDSK
+202 YINKKISSKDSK
-214 GKRIIG
+214 EKRIIG

-227 EELKEF
+227 EDLKEF
-233 LMLLEDNKS
+233 LMLLENNKS
-242 IIFNY
+242 IFFNY

-254 EVIKKVLP
+254 EVIKEMLP

-268 IKEGKISVTTTNK
+268 IKEEKISVTTTNK
-281 MPIPLNDSL
+281 MPIPLNNSL
-290 DVFLYDRKIYVP
+290 EVFLYDRKIYLP
-302 TKEQIKFLKV
+302 NEEQIKFLKV
-312 IYKPLMDKGQGM
+312 IYKPLMDKGQV
-324 IANNEENLVK
+324 ILANNEENLVK
-334 ILRILCNITEDISL
+334 ILRILSNITEDISL

-356 KGLIKPEFYF
+356 TSLIKPEFYF
-366 IKADDEIYC
+366 TKVNDDIYC
-375 KVDINYPVGK
+375 KVDINYSIGK
-385 ITLLEDV
+385 ITLLKDIN
-392 SKLSFI
+392 KLSFI
-398 RDKIYEEK
+398 RDNIYEEK
-406 IVMEMEKLKFIKEAN
+406 IVMEMEKLKFIRDDS
-421 KFKFIGQDEDIYD
+421 KFKFIGEDEDIYN

-449 YLNNAFKDIRLI
+449 YLTKDFKDIRLI
-461 KGKDLE
+461 KGKDLD
-467 YSFIEEKDGY
+467 YSFIEEDEGY
-477 YFKVKDF
+477 YFKVKGF
-484 TIKELNFVLNQMKNK
+484 TIKELNSALHDMKNK

-526 SLDISDDNV
+526 SLDISDDNI

-548 LKNQGTTFDK
+548 LKNQGTAFDK
-558 SGETIKEIDKGLNN
+558 GEETIKELDKGLSN
-572 RHQKE
+572 RQQRE
-577 VPSDL
+577 VPDDL
-582 NAKLRNYQIEGFNWL
+582 NAKLRNYQVEGFNWL

-651 FAPNLKVG
+651 FAPSLNVG
-659 IIHGDKKNRLAMIDE
+659 IIHGDKKSRSVMME
-674 DFDVILTTYGLIK
+674 KEFDVIVTTYGLIK
-687 SDYEYY
+687 NDYEYY
-693 KEKKFDFCI
+693 KEKEFDFCI

-707 NIKNSKAQNTKYVK
+707 NIKNSKAQKTKYVK
-721 AIKADCRIA
+721 AIKASCRIA

-767 EDMYEELKELIKPFI
+767 EDMYDELKELIKPFI
-782 LRRFKKDVI
+782 LRRLKKDVI
-791 QELPNKIE
+791 DELPDKIE
-799 KKFMVEM
+799 KKFMLEM
-806 GKTQK
+806 EKNQKT
-811 SVYQSYIK
+811 VYQSYIK

-828 EENKI
+828 EDNKI
-833 TVFSYI
+833 TVFSYL

-868 IVNWAISE
+868 IVNGAISE

-916 VKMVKEF
+916 VEMVKEF
-923 NESED
+923 NESEE

-943 NLTSADLVLHF
+943 NLTSSDLVLHF

-1019 GKLSGDEIID
+1019 GKLSRDEIID

>member
-1 MKFMDL
+1 
-7 NEMLD
+7 MLD

-57 IEKYYNVHI
+57 IDKYYNVHI
-66 KVDLPN
+66 KVDLRN
-72 KKILG
+72 KKMAG
-77 ENCSCEDFLD
+77 GNCSCEDYIE
-87 NKYVHRNF
+87 NKNLHRDF

-106 FYMIAKKNE
+106 FYMLAKKDK
-115 KKKGSKEPIKIEK
+115 KKKGTKEPIKIEK
-128 VSLKIE
+128 IQVRIE

-142 NGHKKYIAQLWIG
+142 NGIEKYIAEFWIG
-155 DSSLALMKSINEFI
+155 DNSLALMKSINEFI

-184 LYNPHKHILNEEA
+184 VYNPHKHILNEEA

-202 YINKNIISKDSK
+202 YINKKISSKDSK
-214 GKRIIG
+214 EKRIIG

-227 EELKEF
+227 EDLKEF
-233 LMLLEDNKS
+233 LMLLENNKS
-242 IIFNY
+242 IFFNY

-254 EVIKKVLP
+254 EVIKEMLP

-268 IKEGKISVTTTNK
+268 LKEEKISVTTTNK
-281 MPIPLNDSL
+281 MPIPLNNSL
-290 DVFLYDRKIYVP
+290 EVFLYDRKIYLP
-302 TKEQIKFLKV
+302 NEEQIKFLKV
-312 IYKPLMDKGQGM
+312 IYKPLMDKGQV
-324 IANNEENLVK
+324 ILANNEENLVK
-334 ILRILCNITEDISL
+334 ILRILSNITEDISL

-356 KGLIKPEFYF
+356 TSLIKPEFYF
-366 IKADDEIYC
+366 TKVNDDIYC
-375 KVDINYPVGK
+375 KVDINYSIGK
-385 ITLLEDV
+385 ITLLKDIN
-392 SKLSFI
+392 KLSFI
-398 RDKIYEEK
+398 RDNIYEEK
-406 IVMEMEKLKFIKEAN
+406 IVMEMEKLKFIRDDS
-421 KFKFIGQDEDIYD
+421 KFKFIGEDEDIYN

-449 YLNNAFKDIRLI
+449 YLTKDFKDIRLI
-461 KGKDLE
+461 KGKDLD
-467 YSFIEEKDGY
+467 YSFIEEDEGY
-477 YFKVKDF
+477 YFKVKGF
-484 TIKELNFVLNQMKNK
+484 TIKELNSALHDMKNK

-513 KDKTVIRILNILD
+513 QDKTVIRILNILD
-526 SLDISDDNV
+526 SLDISDDNI
-535 TIDKNKM
+535 TIDKNNM

-548 LKNQGTTFDK
+548 LKNQGTAFDK
-558 SGETIKEIDKGLNN
+558 GEETIKEIDKGLSN
-572 RHQKE
+572 RKQRE
-577 VPSDL
+577 VPDDL
-582 NAKLRNYQIEGFNWL
+582 NAKLRNYQVEGFNWL

-643 NWRDEFNK
+643 NWRDEFKK
-651 FAPNLKVG
+651 FAPSLKVG
-659 IIHGDKKNRLAMIDE
+659 IIHGDKKNRVVMME
-674 DFDVILTTYGLIK
+674 KDFDVIVTTYGLIK
-687 SDYEYY
+687 NDYEYY
-693 KEKKFDFCI
+693 KEKEFDFCI

-721 AIKADCRIA
+721 AIKAGCRIA

-767 EDMYEELKELIKPFI
+767 EDMYDELKELIKPFI
-782 LRRFKKDVI
+782 LRRLKKDVI
-791 QELPNKIE
+791 DELPDKIE

-806 GKTQK
+806 EKNQK
-811 SVYQSYIK
+811 AVYQSYIK

-828 EENKI
+828 EDNKI
-833 TVFSYI
+833 TVFSYL
-839 TNLRQLCL
+839 TKLRQLCL
-847 DPALILD
+847 DPSLILD
-854 EYEGRSAKIEAALN
+854 DYVGRSAKIEAALN
-868 IVNWAISE
+868 IVNMAIAE

-882 FSQFTSVLKKL
+882 FSQFTSVLQKL
-893 GGELSSKSIGY
+893 GDELSEKNIGY

-916 VKMVKEF
+916 VEMVKEF
-923 NESED
+923 NESEE

-943 NLTSADLVLHF
+943 NLTSSDLVLHF

-1019 GKLSGDEIID
+1019 GKLSRDEIID

>member
-1 MKFMDL
+1 
-7 NEMLD
+7 MLD

-32 KLVSDIKGKKIESIY
+32 KLVGDIKGKKIESIY

-57 IEKYYNVHI
+57 IDKYYNVHI
-66 KVDLPN
+66 KVDLRN
-72 KKILG
+72 KKMAG
-77 ENCSCEDFLD
+77 GNCSCEDYIE
-87 NKYVHRNF
+87 NKNLHRDF

-106 FYMIAKKNE
+106 FYMLAKKDK
-115 KKKGSKEPIKIEK
+115 KKKGTKEPIKIEK
-128 VSLKIE
+128 IQVRIE

-142 NGHKKYIAQLWIG
+142 NGIEKYIAEFWIG
-155 DSSLALMKSINEFI
+155 DNSLALMKSINEFI

-184 LYNPHKHILNEEA
+184 VYNPHKHILNEEA
-197 ERIIS
+197 EKIIS
-202 YINKNIISKDSK
+202 YINKKISSKDSK
-214 GKRIIG
+214 EKRIIG

-227 EELKEF
+227 QDLKEF

-242 IIFNY
+242 IFFNY

-254 EVIKKVLP
+254 EVIKEMLP

-268 IKEGKISVTTTNK
+268 LKEEKISVTTTNK
-281 MPIPLNDSL
+281 MPIPLNNSL
-290 DVFLYDRKIYVP
+290 EVFLYDRKIYLP
-302 TKEQIKFLKV
+302 NEEQIKFLKV
-312 IYKPLMDKGQGM
+312 IYKPLMDKGQV
-324 IANNEENLVK
+324 ILANNEENLVK
-334 ILRILCNITEDISL
+334 ILRILSNITEDISL

-356 KGLIKPEFYF
+356 TSLIKPEFYF
-366 IKADDEIYC
+366 TKVNDDIYC
-375 KVDINYPVGK
+375 KVDINYAIGK
-385 ITLLEDV
+385 ITLLKDIN
-392 SKLSFI
+392 KLSFI
-398 RDKIYEEK
+398 RDNIYEEK
-406 IVMEMEKLKFIKEAN
+406 IVMEMEKLKFIRDDS
-421 KFKFIGQDEDIYD
+421 KFKFIGEDEDIYN

-449 YLNNAFKDIRLI
+449 YLTKDFKDIRLI
-461 KGKDLE
+461 KGKDLD
-467 YSFIEEKDGY
+467 YSFIEEDEGY
-477 YFKVKDF
+477 YFKVKGF
-484 TIKELNFVLNQMKNK
+484 TLKELNSALYDMKNK

-513 KDKTVIRILNILD
+513 QDKTVIRILNILD
-526 SLDISDDNV
+526 SLDISDDNI

-548 LKNQGTTFDK
+548 LKNQGTAFDK
-558 SGETIKEIDKGLNN
+558 GEETIKELDKGLSN
-572 RHQKE
+572 RQQRE
-577 VPSDL
+577 VPDDL
-582 NAKLRNYQIEGFNWL
+582 NAKLRNYQVEGFNWL

-651 FAPNLKVG
+651 FAPSLKVG
-659 IIHGDKKNRLAMIDE
+659 IIHGDKKNRVVMME
-674 DFDVILTTYGLIK
+674 KDFDVIVTTYGLIK
-687 SDYEYY
+687 NDYEYY
-693 KEKKFDFCI
+693 KEKEFDFCI

-721 AIKADCRIA
+721 AIKVSCRIA

-767 EDMYEELKELIKPFI
+767 EDIYDELKELIKPFI
-782 LRRFKKDVI
+782 LRRLKKDVI
-791 QELPNKIE
+791 DELPDKIE

-806 GKTQK
+806 EKNQK
-811 SVYQSYIK
+811 AVYQSYIK

-828 EENKI
+828 EDNKI
-833 TVFSYI
+833 TVFSYL
-839 TNLRQLCL
+839 TKLRQLCL
-847 DPALILD
+847 DPSLILD
-854 EYEGRSAKIEAALN
+854 DYVGRSAKIEAALN
-868 IVNWAISE
+868 IVNMAIAE

-882 FSQFTSVLKKL
+882 FSQFTSVLQKL
-893 GGELSSKSIGY
+893 GDELSEKNIGY

-916 VKMVKEF
+916 VEMVKEF

-943 NLTSADLVLHF
+943 NLTSSDLVLHF

-1019 GKLSGDEIID
+1019 GKLSRDEIID

>member
-1 MKFMDL
+1 
-7 NEMLD
+7 MLD

-57 IEKYYNVHI
+57 IDKYYNVHI
-66 KVDLPN
+66 KVDLRN
-72 KKILG
+72 KKMAG
-77 ENCSCEDFLD
+77 GNCSCEDYIE
-87 NKYVHRNF
+87 NKNLHRDF

-106 FYMIAKKNE
+106 FYMLAKKDK
-115 KKKGSKEPIKIEK
+115 KKKGTKEPIKIEK
-128 VSLKIE
+128 IQVRIE

-142 NGHKKYIAQLWIG
+142 NGIEKYIAEFWIG
-155 DSSLALMKSINEFI
+155 DNSLALMKSINEFI

-184 LYNPHKHILNEEA
+184 VYNPHKHILNEEA

-202 YINKNIISKDSK
+202 YINKKISSKDSK
-214 GKRIIG
+214 EKRIIG

-227 EELKEF
+227 QDLKEF

-242 IIFNY
+242 IFFNY

-254 EVIKKVLP
+254 EVIKEMLP

-268 IKEGKISVTTTNK
+268 LKEEKISVTTTNK
-281 MPIPLNDSL
+281 MPIPLNNSL
-290 DVFLYDRKIYVP
+290 DAFLYDRKIYVP
-302 TKEQIKFLKV
+302 NEEQIKFLKV
-312 IYKPLMDKGQGM
+312 IYKPLMDKGQV
-324 IANNEENLVK
+324 ILANNEENLVK
-334 ILRILCNITEDISL
+334 ILRILSNITEDISL
-348 GEGVKRLV
+348 GEGVKRLISS
-356 KGLIKPEFYF
+356 LIKPEFYF
-366 IKADDEIYC
+366 TKVNDEIYC
-375 KVDINYPVGK
+375 KVDINYAIGK
-385 ITLLEDV
+385 ITLLKDIN
-392 SKLSFI
+392 KLSFI
-398 RDKIYEEK
+398 RDNIYEEK
-406 IVMEMEKLKFIKEAN
+406 IVMEMEKLKFIRDDN
-421 KFKFIGQDEDIYD
+421 KFKFIGEDEDIYN
-434 LLSVRFKELLKEGKV
+434 LLSIRFKELLKEGKV
-449 YLNNAFKDIRLI
+449 YLTKDFKDIRLI

-467 YSFIEEKDGY
+467 YSFIEEDEGY
-477 YFKVKDF
+477 YFKVKGF
-484 TIKELNFVLNQMKNK
+484 TIKELNSALHDMKNK

-526 SLDISDDNV
+526 SLDISDDNI
-535 TIDKNKM
+535 TIDKNNM

-548 LKNQGTTFDK
+548 LKNQGTAFDK
-558 SGETIKEIDKGLNN
+558 GEETIKEIDKGLSN
-572 RHQKE
+572 RQQRE
-577 VPSDL
+577 VPDDL
-582 NAKLRNYQIEGFNWL
+582 NAKLRNYQVEGFNWL

-651 FAPNLKVG
+651 FAPSLKVG
-659 IIHGDKKNRLAMIDE
+659 IIHGDKKNRATMME
-674 DFDVILTTYGLIK
+674 KDFDVIVTTYGLIK
-687 SDYEYY
+687 NDYEYY
-693 KEKKFDFCI
+693 KEKEFDFCI

-721 AIKADCRIA
+721 AIKASCRIA

-767 EDMYEELKELIKPFI
+767 EDMHDELKELINPFI
-782 LRRFKKDVI
+782 LRRLKKDVI
-791 QELPNKIE
+791 DELPDKIE

-806 GKTQK
+806 EKNQK
-811 SVYQSYIK
+811 AVYQSYIK

-828 EENKI
+828 EDNKI
-833 TVFSYI
+833 TVFSYL
-839 TNLRQLCL
+839 TKLRQLCL
-847 DPALILD
+847 DPSLILD
-854 EYEGRSAKIEAALN
+854 DYVGRSAKIEAALN
-868 IVNWAISE
+868 IVNMAIAE

-882 FSQFTSVLKKL
+882 FSQFTSVLQKL
-893 GGELSSKSIGY
+893 GDELSEKNIGY

-916 VKMVKEF
+916 VEMVKEF
-923 NESED
+923 NESEE

-943 NLTSADLVLHF
+943 NLTSSDLVLHF

-1019 GKLSGDEIID
+1019 GKLSRDEIID

>member
-1 MKFMDL
+1 
-7 NEMLD
+7 MLD

-57 IEKYYNVHI
+57 IDKYYNVHI
-66 KVDLPN
+66 KVDLRN
-72 KKILG
+72 KKMAG
-77 ENCSCEDFLD
+77 GNCSCEDYIE
-87 NKYVHRNF
+87 NKNLHRDF

-106 FYMIAKKNE
+106 FYMLAKKDK
-115 KKKGSKEPIKIEK
+115 KKKGTKEPIKIEK
-128 VSLKIE
+128 IQVRIE

-142 NGHKKYIAQLWIG
+142 NGIEKYIAEFWIG
-155 DSSLALMKSINEFI
+155 DNSLALMKSINEFI

-184 LYNPHKHILNEEA
+184 VYNPHKHILNEEA

-202 YINKNIISKDSK
+202 YINKKISSKDSK
-214 GKRIIG
+214 EKRIIG

-227 EELKEF
+227 QDLKEF
-233 LMLLEDNKS
+233 LMLLENNKS
-242 IIFNY
+242 IFFNY

-254 EVIKKVLP
+254 EVIKEMLP

-268 IKEGKISVTTTNK
+268 LKEEKISVTTTNK
-281 MPIPLNDSL
+281 MPIPLNNSL
-290 DVFLYDRKIYVP
+290 EVFLYDRKIYLP
-302 TKEQIKFLKV
+302 NEEQIKFLKV
-312 IYKPLMDKGQGM
+312 IYKPLMDKGQV
-324 IANNEENLVK
+324 ILANNEENLVK
-334 ILRILCNITEDISL
+334 ILRILSNITEDISL

-356 KGLIKPEFYF
+356 TSLIKPEFYF
-366 IKADDEIYC
+366 TKVNDDIYC
-375 KVDINYPVGK
+375 KVDINYSIGK
-385 ITLLEDV
+385 ITLLKDIN
-392 SKLSFI
+392 KLSFI
-398 RDKIYEEK
+398 RDNIYEEK
-406 IVMEMEKLKFIKEAN
+406 IVMEMEKLKFIRDDN
-421 KFKFIGQDEDIYD
+421 KFKFIGEDEDIYN
-434 LLSVRFKELLKEGKV
+434 LLSIRFKELLKEGKV
-449 YLNNAFKDIRLI
+449 YLTKDFKDIRLI

-467 YSFIEEKDGY
+467 YSFIEEDEGY
-477 YFKVKDF
+477 YFKVKGF
-484 TIKELNFVLNQMKNK
+484 TLKELNSALHDMKNK

-513 KDKTVIRILNILD
+513 QDKTVIRILNILD
-526 SLDISDDNV
+526 SLDISDDNI
-535 TIDKNKM
+535 TIDKNNM

-548 LKNQGTTFDK
+548 LKNQGTAFDK
-558 SGETIKEIDKGLNN
+558 GEETIKEIDKGLSN
-572 RHQKE
+572 RKQRE
-577 VPSDL
+577 VPDDL
-582 NAKLRNYQIEGFNWL
+582 NAKLRNYQVEGFNWL

-651 FAPNLKVG
+651 FAPSLKVG
-659 IIHGDKKNRLAMIDE
+659 IIHGDKKNRVVMME
-674 DFDVILTTYGLIK
+674 KDFDVIVTTYGLIK
-687 SDYEYY
+687 NDYEYY
-693 KEKKFDFCI
+693 KEKEFDFCI

-721 AIKADCRIA
+721 AIKAGCRIA

-767 EDMYEELKELIKPFI
+767 EDMYDELKELIKPFI
-782 LRRFKKDVI
+782 LRRLKKDVI
-791 QELPNKIE
+791 DELPNKIE

-806 GKTQK
+806 EENQK
-811 SVYQSYIK
+811 AVYQSYIK

-828 EENKI
+828 EDNKI
-833 TVFSYI
+833 TVFSYL
-839 TNLRQLCL
+839 TKLRQLCL
-847 DPALILD
+847 DPSLILD
-854 EYEGRSAKIEAALN
+854 DYVGRSAKIEAALN
-868 IVNWAISE
+868 IVNMAIAE

-882 FSQFTSVLKKL
+882 FSQFTSVLQKL
-893 GGELSSKSIGY
+893 GSELSEKNIGY

-916 VKMVKEF
+916 VEMVKEF

-943 NLTSADLVLHF
+943 NLTSSDLVLHF

-1019 GKLSGDEIID
+1019 GKLSRDEIID

>member
-1 MKFMDL
+1 
-7 NEMLD
+7 MLD

-57 IEKYYNVHI
+57 IDKYYNVHI
-66 KVDLPN
+66 KVDLRN
-72 KKILG
+72 KKMAG
-77 ENCSCEDFLD
+77 GNCSCEDYIE
-87 NKYVHRNF
+87 NKNLHRDF

-106 FYMIAKKNE
+106 FYMLAKKDK
-115 KKKGSKEPIKIEK
+115 KKKGTKEPIKIEK
-128 VSLKIE
+128 IQVRIE

-142 NGHKKYIAQLWIG
+142 NGIEKYIAEFWIG
-155 DSSLALMKSINEFI
+155 DNSLALMKSINEFI

-184 LYNPHKHILNEEA
+184 VYNPHKHILNEEA

-202 YINKNIISKDSK
+202 YINKKISSKDSK
-214 GKRIIG
+214 EKRIIG

-227 EELKEF
+227 QDLKEF
-233 LMLLEDNKS
+233 LMLLENNKS
-242 IIFNY
+242 IFFNY

-254 EVIKKVLP
+254 EVIKEMLP

-268 IKEGKISVTTTNK
+268 LKEEKISVTTTNK
-281 MPIPLNDSL
+281 MPIPLNNSL
-290 DVFLYDRKIYVP
+290 EVFLYDRKIYVP
-302 TKEQIKFLKV
+302 NEEQIKFLKV
-312 IYKPLMDKGQGM
+312 IYKPLMDKGQV
-324 IANNEENLVK
+324 ILANNEENLVK
-334 ILRILCNITEDISL
+334 ILRILSNITEDISL

-356 KGLIKPEFYF
+356 SSLIKPEFYF
-366 IKADDEIYC
+366 TKVNDDIYC
-375 KVDINYPVGK
+375 KVDINYSIGK
-385 ITLLEDV
+385 ITLLKDIN
-392 SKLSFI
+392 KLSFI
-398 RDKIYEEK
+398 RDNIYEEK
-406 IVMEMEKLKFIKEAN
+406 IVMEMEKLKFIRDDN
-421 KFKFIGQDEDIYD
+421 KFKFIGEDEDIYN
-434 LLSVRFKELLKEGKV
+434 LLSIRFKELLKEGKV
-449 YLNNAFKDIRLI
+449 YLTKDFKDIRLI

-467 YSFIEEKDGY
+467 YSFIEEDEGY
-477 YFKVKDF
+477 YFKVKGF
-484 TIKELNFVLNQMKNK
+484 TLKELNSALYDMKNK

-513 KDKTVIRILNILD
+513 QDKTVIRILNILD
-526 SLDISDDNV
+526 SLDISDDNI
-535 TIDKNKM
+535 TIDKNNM

-548 LKNQGTTFDK
+548 LKNQGTAFDK
-558 SGETIKEIDKGLNN
+558 GEETIKEIDKGLSN
-572 RHQKE
+572 RQQRE
-577 VPSDL
+577 VPDDL
-582 NAKLRNYQIEGFNWL
+582 NAKLRNYQVEGFNWL

-651 FAPNLKVG
+651 FAPSLNVG
-659 IIHGDKKNRLAMIDE
+659 IIHGDKKNRVVMME
-674 DFDVILTTYGLIK
+674 KDFDVIVTTYGLIK
-687 SDYEYY
+687 NDYEYY
-693 KEKKFDFCI
+693 KEKEFDFCI

-721 AIKADCRIA
+721 AIKAGCRIA

-753 YLLSEA
+753 YLLSEE

-767 EDMYEELKELIKPFI
+767 EDMYDELKELIKPFI
-782 LRRFKKDVI
+782 LRRLKKDVI
-791 QELPNKIE
+791 DELPNKIE

-806 GKTQK
+806 EKNQK
-811 SVYQSYIK
+811 AVYQSYIK

-828 EENKI
+828 EDNKI
-833 TVFSYI
+833 TVFSYL
-839 TNLRQLCL
+839 TKLRQLCL
-847 DPALILD
+847 DPSLILD
-854 EYEGRSAKIEAALN
+854 DYVGRSAKIEAALN
-868 IVNWAISE
+868 IVNMAIAE

-882 FSQFTSVLKKL
+882 FSQFTSVLQKL
-893 GGELSSKSIGY
+893 GSELSEKNIGY

-916 VKMVKEF
+916 VEMVKEF

-943 NLTSADLVLHF
+943 NLTSSDLVLHF

-1019 GKLSGDEIID
+1019 GKLSRDEIID

>member
-1 MKFMDL
+1 MA
-7 NEMLD
+7 
-12 LILLSG
+12 G
-18 SKISRIEGKRLYQN
+18 G
-32 KLVSDIKGKKIESIY
+32 
-47 HIYGKVKDEK
+47 
-57 IEKYYNVHI
+57 
-66 KVDLPN
+66 
-72 KKILG
+72 
-77 ENCSCEDFLD
+77 NCSCEDYIE
-87 NKYVHRNF
+87 NKNLHRDF

-106 FYMIAKKNE
+106 FYMLAKKDK
-115 KKKGSKEPIKIEK
+115 KKKGTKEPIKIEK
-128 VSLKIE
+128 IQVRIE

-142 NGHKKYIAQLWIG
+142 NGIEKYIAEFWIG
-155 DSSLALMKSINEFI
+155 DNSLALMKSINEFI

-184 LYNPHKHILNEEA
+184 VYNPHKHILNEEA

-202 YINKNIISKDSK
+202 YINKKISSKDSK
-214 GKRIIG
+214 EKRIIG

-227 EELKEF
+227 EDLKEF
-233 LMLLEDNKS
+233 LMLLENNKS
-242 IIFNY
+242 IFFNY

-254 EVIKKVLP
+254 EVIKEMLP

-268 IKEGKISVTTTNK
+268 LKEEKISVTTTNK
-281 MPIPLNDSL
+281 MPIPLNNSL
-290 DVFLYDRKIYVP
+290 EVFLYDRKIYLP
-302 TKEQIKFLKV
+302 NEEQIKFLKV
-312 IYKPLMDKGQGM
+312 IYKQLMDKGQV
-324 IANNEENLVK
+324 ILANNEENLVK
-334 ILRILCNITEDISL
+334 ILRILSNITEDISL

-356 KGLIKPEFYF
+356 TSLIKPEFYF
-366 IKADDEIYC
+366 TKVNDDIYC
-375 KVDINYPVGK
+375 KVDINYSIGK
-385 ITLLEDV
+385 ITLLKDIN
-392 SKLSFI
+392 KLSFI
-398 RDKIYEEK
+398 RDNIYEEK
-406 IVMEMEKLKFIKEAN
+406 IVMEMEKLKFIRDDS
-421 KFKFIGQDEDIYD
+421 KFKFIGEDEDIYN

-449 YLNNAFKDIRLI
+449 YLTKDFKDIRLI
-461 KGKDLE
+461 KGKDLD
-467 YSFIEEKDGY
+467 YSFIEEDEGY
-477 YFKVKDF
+477 YFKVKGF
-484 TIKELNFVLNQMKNK
+484 TIKELNSALHDMKNK

-526 SLDISDDNV
+526 SLDISDDNI

-548 LKNQGTTFDK
+548 LKNQGTAFDK
-558 SGETIKEIDKGLNN
+558 GEETIKELDKGLSN
-572 RHQKE
+572 RQQRE
-577 VPSDL
+577 VPDDL
-582 NAKLRNYQIEGFNWL
+582 NAKLRNYQVEGFNWL

-651 FAPNLKVG
+651 FAPSLNVG
-659 IIHGDKKNRLAMIDE
+659 IIHGDKKSRSVMME
-674 DFDVILTTYGLIK
+674 KEFDVIVTTYGLIK
-687 SDYEYY
+687 NDYEYY
-693 KEKKFDFCI
+693 KEKEFDFCI

-721 AIKADCRIA
+721 AIKASCRIA

-767 EDMYEELKELIKPFI
+767 EDMYDELKELIKPFI
-782 LRRFKKDVI
+782 LRRLKKDVI
-791 QELPNKIE
+791 DELPDKIE

-806 GKTQK
+806 EKNQK
-811 SVYQSYIK
+811 AVYQSYIK

-828 EENKI
+828 EDNKI
-833 TVFSYI
+833 TVFSYL
-839 TNLRQLCL
+839 TKLRQLCL
-847 DPALILD
+847 DPSLILD
-854 EYEGRSAKIEAALN
+854 DYVGRSAKIEAALN
-868 IVNWAISE
+868 IVNMAIAE

-882 FSQFTSVLKKL
+882 FSQFTSVLQKL
-893 GGELSSKSIGY
+893 GDELSEKNIGY

-916 VKMVKEF
+916 VEMVKEF
-923 NESED
+923 NESEE

-943 NLTSADLVLHF
+943 NLTSSDLVLHF

-1019 GKLSGDEIID
+1019 GKLSRDEIID